1 MECAWHDH
9 HYVAT
14 PVEASALAIKVGKC
28 DIDSGDTYYDN
39 LINATKSGLCS
50 MADVDGALARTL
62 SQRFALGLF
71 DDTKDQ
77 VYWQYNVNEMGSA
90 AAANDSYQASLQSL
104 VLLQNRGVL
113 PLPAGKQLALIGPHA
128 NATSAM
134 MMPYPFDPYCPDG
147 TSNCLIS
154 PAAALEAE
162 NAKAGGKTT
171 VTQGCDLWDN
181 STAGFADAV
190 EAAKAAD
197 VVVLFLGIEVG
208 ACWLQGGGGAVM
220 FCPNDVCVCWLILMQ
235 NLFPH

>member
-1 MECAWHDH
+1 VADAWQQH

-14 PVEASALAIKVGKC
+14 AEKASALAIKVGKC
-28 DIDSGDTYYDN
+28 DIDSGDTYYNN
-39 LINATKSGLCS
+39 LIIATKVGLCS
-50 MADVDGALARTL
+50 MADIDAALTRTL
-62 SQRFALGLF
+62 KQRFALGLF
-71 DDTKDQ
+71 DDIENQ
-77 VYWQYNVNEMGSA
+77 VYWQYNVSEMGSA
-90 AAANDSYQASLQSL
+90 AAAADSYQASLQSL

-128 NATSAM
+128 NATSDM

-190 EAAKAAD
+190 AAAKAAD
-197 VVVLFLGIEVG
+197 VVVLFLGIEVRCCVG
-208 ACWLQGGGGAVM
+208 WRRGVKEDSS
-220 FCPNDVCVCWLILMQ
+220 FCHRSSSP
-235 NLFPH
+235 